1 MSFTAGGPQPTAGIE
16 RLPPQLDAEKNNHT
30 VGHNGSEDSNSQDGA
45 KTNEYDIDG
54 EKVQDFQ
61 RGVERVRIITTIWNQ
76 PTLIS
81 MFVL

>member
-16 RLPPQLDAEKNNHT
+16 RISPTLDFEKGQHN
-30 VGHNGSEDSNSQDGA
+30 VGHTGSEEFNSQTEA
-45 KTNEYDIDG
+45 RNNEYDIDG

-61 RGVERVRIITTIWNQ
+61 RGVERVRIITSIWSQ
-76 PTLIS
+76 RTLIS

>member
-1 MSFTAGGPQPTAGIE
+1 MSLTAGGPQPTVGIE
-16 RLPPQLDAEKNNHT
+16 RDSPELDAEKGHHT
-30 VGHNGSEDSNSQDGA
+30 ISHTDSDDTLSHANA
-45 KTNEYDIDG
+45 NTNERDIDG

-61 RGVERVRIITTIWNQ
+61 RGVERVRIITTIWSK

>member
-1 MSFTAGGPQPTAGIE
+1 MSLTTGGPQPTAGSGQIPLE
-16 RLPPQLDAEKNNHT
+16 LDAEKA
-30 VGHNGSEDSNSQDGA
+30 VGHSAGSISPNLS
-45 KTNEYDIDG
+45 TNELDIDG

-61 RGVERVRIITTIWNQ
+61 RGVERIRIITTIWDK